1 MIGLASLPKQ
11 FFQKQIIEKF
21 FGYEFYE
28 FLSGYWLEAVFKKRR
43 RARFMALS
51 RSSYIFRDL
60 WLQCFTKQRAL
71 KITRMT

>member
-28 FLSGYWLEAVFKKRR
+28 FLSGY
-43 RARFMALS
+43 
-51 RSSYIFRDL
+51 
-60 WLQCFTKQRAL
+60 
-71 KITRMT
+71 